1 MPLRLPKLDKTMPIV
16 GFRLRDPKSG
26 QMVEHE
32 AIATPQM
39 QRFWQSAVIKSDTSS
54 DDAATKVSQRATLI
68 YPETTLNTPPTQ
80 AQLQAM
86 ATALYEVSRALRE

>member
-16 GFRLRDPKSG
+16 GFRLRDDQG
-26 QMVEHE
+26 RMVEHE

-39 QRFWQSAVIKSDTSS
+39 QRFWQSAVIKSDTGS

-68 YPETTLNTPPTQ
+68 YPNTTLSTPPTQ
-80 AQLQAM
+80 DELQAM
-86 ATALYEVSRALRE
+86 ATALYEISRALRE

>member
-16 GFRLRDPKSG
+16 GFLLRDPKSG

-39 QRFWQSAVIKSDTSS
+39 QRFWQSAVIKSDTGS
-54 DDAATKVSQRATLI
+54 DDAATKVSQVEI
-68 YPETTLNTPPTQ
+68 NYPETAISDPPTQ
-80 AQLQAM
+80 AQVQTIAN
-86 ATALYEVSRALRE
+86 ALHAVVVALRQ